1 MTPETSRI
9 GAPSLLTGRARA
21 YSDGYI
27 YSIIRYG
34 RGVMP
39 RYGDKVYLP
48 SDRWAIVNHVR
59 KLQGQAPLAP
69 EPAGAAVGI
78 PPAPSA
84 TGSTG
89 ERPR

>member
-1 MTPETSRI
+1 M
-9 GAPSLLTGRARA
+9 GAPSLLTARARA

-39 RYGDKVYLP
+39 RYGDKVEVP
-48 SDRWAIVNHVR
+48 VERWAIVNHVR
-59 KLQGQAPLAP
+59 KLQSQAPAP
-69 EPAGAAVGI
+69 PAAPGAATPV
-78 PPAPSA
+78 PPGPSA

-89 ERPR
+89 AVPR